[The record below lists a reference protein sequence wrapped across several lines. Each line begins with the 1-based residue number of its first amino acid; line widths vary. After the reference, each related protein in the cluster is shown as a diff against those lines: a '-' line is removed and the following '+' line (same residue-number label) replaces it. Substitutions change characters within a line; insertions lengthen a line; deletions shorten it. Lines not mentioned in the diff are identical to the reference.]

1 MEASSCEHDQLLI
14 SFPALLPSYRVR
26 GGNWI
31 FQVSKLSWST
41 LVHIQEPFRSPSRV
55 SSLAQKTFPSPR
67 KLCFRSPC
75 QEIKSQNQTLEQ
87 ESALI
92 RELQR
97 CFRSSVQ
104 ELGAETDIYIFC
116 YSQIFDLLVAEQNQK
131 RHSIW
136 NTEENLSL
144 FFLLICSKFLL
155 PSF

>member
-1 MEASSCEHDQLLI
+1 MS
-14 SFPALLPSYRVR
+14 
-26 GGNWI
+26 GNK
-31 FQVSKLSWST
+31 VT
-41 LVHIQEPFRSPSRV
+41 EPNLRAR
-55 SSLAQKTFPSPR
+55 
-67 KLCFRSPC
+67 
-75 QEIKSQNQTLEQ
+75 E
-87 ESALI
+87 ALI